1 MIKDSN
7 LTGVIKQ
14 FSNLDP
20 TSHLTDPEQR
30 RKIDLVKT
38 EEEVK
43 KPKRKVIEPIEIPE
57 ILSVP
62 RLRHL
67 DTMTTKH
74 YAKPPES
81 YNTGPEI
88 PVGLS
93 KRFTQDKIHEG
104 KILKQLDRELANEER
119 KNNQTAN
126 EGGDN

>member
-1 MIKDSN
+1 MKKDTN

-30 RKIDLVKT
+30 RKIDLIKT
-38 EEEVK
+38 EEVEEPK
-43 KPKRKVIEPIEIPE
+43 KKVVEPIEIPE
-57 ILSVP
+57 IISVP
-62 RLRHL
+62 RTRL
-67 DTMTTKH
+67 TK
-74 YAKPPES
+74 KTEVIES
-81 YNTGPEI
+81 NTRPQI

-93 KRFTQDKIHEG
+93 QRFTQDKIREAQ
-104 KILKQLDRELANEER
+104 ILKELDRELANDAR

>member
-30 RKIDLVKT
+30 RKIDLIKT
-38 EEEVK
+38 EEVK
-43 KPKRKVIEPIEIPE
+43 EPKRKVVEPIEIPE
-57 ILSVP
+57 IISVP
-62 RLRHL
+62 RTRL
-67 DTMTTKH
+67 TK
-74 YAKPPES
+74 KTEVIES
-81 YNTGPEI
+81 NTRPQT

-93 KRFTQDKIHEG
+93 REFTQEKLHEG
-104 KILKQLDRELANEER
+104 KILKQLDRELAINER